1 MVTEARAHGLVRKRT
16 VALAV
21 GASVLLAFFLG
32 GLAFTNSVG
41 AARVADNA
49 RALHWT
55 NATLGTAALTRAG
68 LAQATTFVGLGAE
81 ALATQEDVAYAM
93 EQVELLY
100 AELEELQ
107 DRGSE
112 RSSAPLVRAFLRSA
126 ANAAAAL
133 RDGDHESGKALVV
146 EDVEVA
152 YGELV
157 ESLETEQREVLQ
169 AIERNTQ
176 ASSRLNGYVLFFLL
190 LVVPASAVMVYW
202 LIARRQLREYR
213 LKAEVELEAE
223 REIGRAKDD
232 FIAGLSHELRT
243 PLTAIYGFA
252 EAIADGVV
260 NEPEV
265 VGDTAQVIANEAAE
279 MTRMVDDLLTAS
291 RMESIGVT
299 VALSA
304 TAVDDVVE
312 AAAAPLERA
321 GLEVIRERSDAV
333 ALADAGRL
341 RHVLTNLLSN
351 AARHGG
357 PTIGVG
363 VSPGEDT
370 VEISV
375 WDDGPGVPEDQLER
389 LFERFIHNGIAALLT
404 GSVGLGLAVAS
415 RLTALMGGKLSYQC
429 SEGKTFFTVRLPV
442 YVVGED
448 TKDEATP
455 SLFETLSK

>member
-1 MVTEARAHGLVRKRT
+1 
-16 VALAV
+16 
-21 GASVLLAFFLG
+21 
-32 GLAFTNSVG
+32 
-41 AARVADNA
+41 
-49 RALHWT
+49 
-55 NATLGTAALTRAG
+55 

-93 EQVELLY
+93 EQVELLH
-100 AELEELQ
+100 AELEDLQ
-107 DRGSE
+107 ARGSE
-112 RSSAPLVRAFLRSA
+112 RPSAPLVRAFLRSA

-157 ESLETEQREVLQ
+157 ESLEAEQRDVLV
-169 AIERNTQ
+169 AIEHNTE

-190 LVVPASAVMVYW
+190 LVVPASAVIVYW

-252 EAIADGVV
+252 EVIADGVV
-260 NEPEV
+260 NEPEM

-291 RMESIGVT
+291 RMESTGVT
-299 VALSA
+299 VTLSA

-312 AAAAPLERA
+312 AASAPLERA
-321 GLEVIRERSDAV
+321 GLEVRRERSDAV
-333 ALADAGRL
+333 ALADAARL

-363 VSPGEDT
+363 VSPGEDR

-375 WDDGPGVPEDQLER
+375 WDDGPGVPEDQIEN
-389 LFERFIHNGIAALLT
+389 LFERFIHNGTAALLA

-415 RLTALMGGKLSYQC
+415 RLTAMMDGRLAYQR
-429 SEGKTFFTVRLPV
+429 SEGKTSFTVRLPV
-442 YVVGED
+442 YVVGQD

-455 SLFETLSK
+455 SLFGTLSK